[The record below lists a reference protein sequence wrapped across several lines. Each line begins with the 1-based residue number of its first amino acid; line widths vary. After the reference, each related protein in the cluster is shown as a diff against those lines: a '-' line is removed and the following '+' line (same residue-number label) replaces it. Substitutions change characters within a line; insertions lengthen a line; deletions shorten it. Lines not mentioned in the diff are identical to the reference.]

1 MTNETEI
8 PTSALA
14 LSDPSRLLLPAVLL
28 VEDDERLGA
37 MTQEMLS
44 EDFQVSWARTGAEA
58 RALLSG
64 AHYDALVVDRRLPDV
79 DGLRIVRDLRAAGM
93 TTPALMLTALAEVD
107 DIVAG
112 LDGGAND
119 YLTKPFHFAELQAR
133 LHAMLRG
140 FAARTATIAIGDWML
155 DTVSSRI
162 EDPDGHGLTLTRA
175 QAALL
180 ATLAASPAHVFSR
193 EELLREVFDD
203 ASEPNTVDVYVSY
216 IRGKTTRSIIE
227 TVRGRGY
234 RIGSPEAD

>member
-1 MTNETEI
+1 MADDIQN
-8 PTSALA
+8 PASALA

-28 VEDDERLGA
+28 IEDDERLGA

-64 AHYDALVVDRRLPDV
+64 SHYDALVVDRRLPDM

-140 FAARTATIAIGDWML
+140 FAARTVTIAIGDWML

-162 EDPDGHGLTLTRA
+162 EDPDGRGLTLTRA
-175 QAALL
+175 QVALL
-180 ATLAASPAHVFSR
+180 ATLAASPNHVFSR